1 MSNAFKLKQEQV
13 QAALIVLY
21 APHRETQAKAFVEHF
36 CEQLGDQCSEKTNA
50 QSFVIRPKQKLDL
63 TSLDSD
69 AHIALVFDEE
79 VYLQAVGPKPPGPV
93 SVAFEGNAM
102 IHRLKHGGGKG
113 EQVAKAVGLGKVP
126 QDRQLT
132 VLDATA
138 GLGRDALILAAL
150 GCKLDLYERNPV
162 VRELLK
168 DGLERASLVSDV
180 ADVTSRMSL
189 NGEDFITVGDSLES
203 ESYDVVYL
211 DPMFPDR
218 SKSALVKKE
227 MRVFKQLIGGD
238 EDADALFEPAY
249 RLAKHRVVVKRP
261 KAAPFLAGKT
271 PSLQLKG
278 KSGRFDIYTKK
289 AF

>member
-1 MSNAFKLKQEQV
+1 MANVFKLKQEQV
-13 QAALIVLY
+13 KESLVVLY
-21 APHRETQAKAFVEHF
+21 APHREPQATAFI
-36 CEQLGDQCSEKTNA
+36 EQYGGQA
-50 QSFVIRPKQKLDL
+50 FVIRPQQKLDL
-63 TSLDSD
+63 TLLDSD

-126 QDRQLT
+126 QERQLS

-150 GCKLDLYERNPV
+150 GCTLDLYERNPV

-168 DGLERASLVSDV
+168 DGLERASLVSEV
-180 ADVTSRMSL
+180 AAVTSLMTL
-189 NGEDFITVGDSLES
+189 KGEDFIEVNESLEDA
-203 ESYDVVYL
+203 SYDVVYL

-238 EDADALFEPAY
+238 EDADALFVPAY

-261 KAAPFLAGKT
+261 KAAPFLAGKAPT
-271 PSLQLKG
+271 LQLKG

>member
-1 MSNAFKLKQEQV
+1 MANVFKLKQEQV
-13 QAALIVLY
+13 KESLVVLY
-21 APHRETQAKAFVEHF
+21 APHREPQAKAFI
-36 CEQLGDQCSEKTNA
+36 EQYGGQA
-50 QSFVIRPKQKLDL
+50 FVIRPQQKLDL
-63 TSLDSD
+63 TLLDSD

-126 QDRQLT
+126 QERQLS

-150 GCKLDLYERNPV
+150 GCTLDLYERNPV

-168 DGLERASLVSDV
+168 DGLERASLVSEV
-180 ADVTSRMSL
+180 AAVTSLMTL
-189 NGEDFITVGDSLES
+189 KGEDFIEVNESLEDA
-203 ESYDVVYL
+203 SYDVVYL

-261 KAAPFLAGKT
+261 KAAPFLAGKAPT
-271 PSLQLKG
+271 LQLKG